1 MNLFIYGAGGTGR
14 ELLDIH
20 YSTIKDKIDK
30 KNIYF
35 VDDNKAGSIIDG
47 VKILDFMSTIH
58 MGKYNNKYVIAI
70 GEPITRNLL
79 FNKIIINGF
88 CGFNL
93 IHKSTEISDSAVFG
107 EGIVVYANSIISSN
121 TNISNN
127 VMIQFNTVIGH
138 DVAINESS
146 VVSSGVV
153 IGGGVEVGKNT
164 FIGMGVIL
172 KENIKIGSNSIIGM
186 GSVVYNDI
194 PSDVIA
200 LGNPARPMRPNT
212 DKKVFK

>member
-20 YSTIKDKIDK
+20 YSIKKNNIDK

-35 VDDNKAGSIIDG
+35 IDDNKTESIIDG
-47 VKILDFMSTIH
+47 VKVLDFMSTIN
-58 MGKYNNKYVIAI
+58 MGKNNKYVIAI

-79 FNKIIINGF
+79 FDKIIFNGLR
-88 CGFNL
+88 GGNL
-93 IHKSTEISDSAVFG
+93 IHKSAKISDSAVFG

-121 TNISNN
+121 TYIADN

-138 DVAINESS
+138 DVTISENS
-146 VVSSGVV
+146 VVSSSAI

-172 KENIKIGSNSIIGM
+172 KEKIKIGSNSIIGM
-186 GSVVYNDI
+186 GAVVYQDI
-194 PSDVIA
+194 PDGMIA
-200 LGNPARPMRPNT
+200 IGNPARVTRSNT
-212 DKKVFK
+212 DQKVFK